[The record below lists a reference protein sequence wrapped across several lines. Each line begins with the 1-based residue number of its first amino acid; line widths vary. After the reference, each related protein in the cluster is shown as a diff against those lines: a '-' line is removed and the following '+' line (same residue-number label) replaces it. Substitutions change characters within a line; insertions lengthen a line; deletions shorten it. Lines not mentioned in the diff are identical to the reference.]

1 MVMPRLIGQPQGM
14 DAGAAGERSGGDAGV
29 ERFDFEGLDVF
40 RLALDVAAGADEIA
54 SAVKRDRPWAAD
66 QLGRSSLSVVA
77 NTAEGNGEYS
87 PGDKARFYRY
97 ARRSL
102 AESAAII
109 ILLARLRVI
118 SPDQEYRMRQTM
130 LELTKVLT
138 RMVLHCERE
147 ARIRRRQ
154 WKPRRY

>member
-1 MVMPRLIGQPQGM
+1 M
-14 DAGAAGERSGGDAGV
+14 DAGAAGERSGGDGGV

-40 RLALDVAAGADEIA
+40 RLALEVAAAADEIA
-54 SAVKRDRPWAAD
+54 SAAKSDRPWAAD

-77 NTAEGNGEYS
+77 NTAEGTGEYS

-109 ILLARLRVI
+109 ILLARIRVI
-118 SPDQEYRMRQTM
+118 PPEQELRLRQLM

-147 ARIRRRQ
+147 ARIRRQ
-154 WKPRRY
+154 NWKPRRY